1 MRIKGPTMA
10 KVPKNL
16 SLEPAAIARGERYGR
31 RHGKNLSQMVNDFL
45 NALPLRGPATDEL
58 SPLVRRLRGIAAG
71 AKTSRE
77 AYRKHLLR
85 KYGRR

>member
-1 MRIKGPTMA
+1 VS

-16 SLEPAAIARGERYGR
+16 SLERSAIARGERYGR
-31 RHGKNLSQMVNDFL
+31 MHGKNLSQLVNAFL
-45 NALPLRGPATDEL
+45 KALPLRAPAAADL

-71 AKTSRE
+71 RKAGRD
-77 AYRKHLLR
+77 AYRKHLIR